1 MQVNETNTLRTIK
14 KMLDDLSN
22 EYVQILNTFDKSTMS
37 TESMEEEKK
46 MSIRINALEI
56 RCKSSQFLL
65 ENIITSLNKNGK
77 GLAQIEKYRN
87 QVSKLLSDIREELG
101 KNNLLEMIGYLEE
114 IPTVMSEI
122 DNEVKAQIE
131 KTHKTLH

>member
-1 MQVNETNTLRTIK
+1 MQVNETNTLKTIK

-22 EYVQILNTFDKSTMS
+22 EYVQILNTFDKSTMR

-46 MSIRINALEI
+46 MSIRINSLEI

-65 ENIITSLNKNGK
+65 ENIITSLTKNGK
-77 GLAQIEKYRN
+77 GLAQNEKYRN